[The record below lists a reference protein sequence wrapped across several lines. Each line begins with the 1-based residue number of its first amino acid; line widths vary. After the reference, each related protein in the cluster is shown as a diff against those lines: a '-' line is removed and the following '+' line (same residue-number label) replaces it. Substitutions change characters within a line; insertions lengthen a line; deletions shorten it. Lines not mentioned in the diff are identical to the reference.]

1 MKSRKIF
8 RSSIIAGAFLF
19 IVITVTIGLMVFR
32 QKLGKL
38 LYEKNLQNVTEIQ
51 QLYTEMLRSKF
62 EDQFSLMETQC
73 IKYEDVDL
81 TDHEAARKIIM
92 TSKGIGEFKKLAI
105 VFEDG
110 NGFNLNGKNIT
121 NIKNRPYFQESMMSG
136 IQKISNRIELDEN
149 LEPTLTLI
157 SPIKNRERSAIAGTI
172 SYNVLKRIFS
182 STIFSG
188 LNYSY
193 LIAKD
198 GNIILCNKDKVRNL
212 YNVDFCAYLTANG
225 EKSEKKM
232 EKIQRDLI
240 NNRAG
245 SVQFSDEG
253 EPSLLTYSPLGIND
267 WFIVSVVPYS
277 YIRNQRRD
285 IDLLVFFLI
294 IFIVVTLSLFILLA
308 YIMLRKSSEIE
319 QANERLTIANNQ
331 AQTLIFEY
339 DIQKQVINFSGDTQ
353 FILGT
358 EKDRLS
364 IEFVKAECFKR
375 VHPEDANILEHLIA
389 AIRNG
394 DEEYIAEFRY
404 RNFMNEF
411 FWVRMTGTNVMESE
425 GKVKKFIGSISN
437 VNAQIL
443 HEQELKNLA
452 ERDKLSNL
460 LNKSAMEHKCRSYIN
475 REANGK
481 LCALFIIDLDNF
493 KSVNDSLGHMT
504 GDMAIKDAAKKI
516 SLIFSEKDYLS
527 RFGGDEFC
535 ILMRFSERFTK
546 DEVITILKAK
556 AVSLCET
563 LEEDYFNNDITVPV
577 SASIGIA
584 LYPDGGSSY
593 EDLFVVADE
602 ALYEVKQHGKNGYR
616 IAGVE

>member
-353 FILGT
+353 FMLGT

-481 LCALFIIDLDNF
+481 FCALFIIDLDNF

-504 GDMAIKDAAKKI
+504 GDMAIKDVAKKI